1 METFLIR
8 DLWYNMYTD
17 SNIENLS
24 FGQVSGVSPTECSMS
39 IQSTVHMD
47 WKCSKNRSYA
57 KTICRTSSQA
67 ESFAMLHFSHCE
79 KENLVILMTRV
90 RQQLDYLLN
99 SVASNIQIVF

>member
-17 SNIENLS
+17 FNIVNLS
-24 FGQVSGVSPTECSMS
+24 FGQVSDVSPTECSMS
-39 IQSTVHMD
+39 IQSTTYMD

-67 ESFAMLHFSHCE
+67 ESFAMLHFSQYE
-79 KENLVILMTRV
+79 KENLVILMMRV
-90 RQQLDYLLN
+90 RQISHY
-99 SVASNIQIVF
+99 I